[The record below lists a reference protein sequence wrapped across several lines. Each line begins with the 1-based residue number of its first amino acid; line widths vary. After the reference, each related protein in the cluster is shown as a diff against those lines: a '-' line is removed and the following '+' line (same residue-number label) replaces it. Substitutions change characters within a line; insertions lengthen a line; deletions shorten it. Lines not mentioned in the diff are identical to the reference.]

1 MGRGH
6 SQIGS
11 LSAVLFDLDDTLLD
25 SLEARV
31 KALEAVLASA
41 GIFQITARQ
50 FLQSLKGA
58 QLKEALSQHEATKE
72 VAADLFED
80 YRRAYWTKERSTIR
94 LYPGVKSVLKEL
106 HSRGVKLG
114 VVTQKGREFE
124 VDGYPAGA
132 TNELE
137 ELGILHLFSVIVG
150 FEDMLYTKPHPEGVN
165 IALSRLAVSPEKT
178 LVVGDSPA
186 DVVAALAAGC
196 WSCLA
201 TWGISTPE
209 NIVLEAQPHLVA
221 ETPEVLLR
229 LAFG

>member
-1 MGRGH
+1 
-6 SQIGS
+6 
-11 LSAVLFDLDDTLLD
+11 
-25 SLEARV
+25 
-31 KALEAVLASA
+31 
-41 GIFQITARQ
+41 
-50 FLQSLKGA
+50 
-58 QLKEALSQHEATKE
+58 
-72 VAADLFED
+72 
-80 YRRAYWTKERSTIR
+80 
-94 LYPGVKSVLKEL
+94 VLKEL

-124 VDGYPAGA
+124 VDGYPACA

-137 ELGILHLFSVIVG
+137 ELGILHLFSVIIG
-150 FEDMLYTKPHPEGVN
+150 FEDILHTKPHPDGVN
-165 IALSRLAVSPEKT
+165 IALSRLAVLPEKT

-186 DVVAALAAGC
+186 DIGAALAAGC

>member
-25 SLEARV
+25 SIEARV
-31 KALEAVLASA
+31 KALERILASA
-41 GIFQITARQ
+41 GIFQFTAKQ

-80 YRRAYWTKERSTIR
+80 YRRAYWIKERGTIR
-94 LYPGVKSVLKEL
+94 LYPGVKSMLEEL

-124 VDGYPAGA
+124 VDGQRAGA
-132 TNELE
+132 TKELE
-137 ELGILHLFSVIVG
+137 ELGVLYLFSVIVG
-150 FEDMLYTKPHPEGVN
+150 FEDMLYTKPHPNGVN
-165 IALSRLAVSPEKT
+165 IALSRLTVPPEKT

-186 DVVAALAAGC
+186 DIGAALAAGC

-201 TWGISTPE
+201 TWGITTPE
-209 NIVLEAQPHLVA
+209 NSLDEIQPHLVA

>member
-80 YRRAYWTKERSTIR
+80 YRRAYW
-94 LYPGVKSVLKEL
+94 
-106 HSRGVKLG
+106 
-114 VVTQKGREFE
+114 
-124 VDGYPAGA
+124 
-132 TNELE
+132 
-137 ELGILHLFSVIVG
+137 
-150 FEDMLYTKPHPEGVN
+150 
-165 IALSRLAVSPEKT
+165 VS
-178 LVVGDSPA
+178 SQ
-186 DVVAALAAGC
+186 C
-196 WSCLA
+196 
-201 TWGISTPE
+201 
-209 NIVLEAQPHLVA
+209 
-221 ETPEVLLR
+221 
-229 LAFG
+229 